1 MDQDTN
7 DYKVCKLINKEN
19 DLEQSHSLIIKGF
32 KEKKNNLIK
41 IQTHKEVIGLEFI
54 KAVGVMAFRFVQFE
68 EDDTIGYTITLSK
81 RQVNKLFG
89 NNSFGF
95 LFQYP
100 SLLFPSSGSGADAH
114 LTSR

>member
-7 DYKVCKLINKEN
+7 DYKVFKLISKEN
-19 DLEQSHSLIIKGF
+19 DIEQLHSLILKGF

-41 IQTHKEVIGLEFI
+41 IQTHEEVIGLELI

-68 EDDTIGYTITLSK
+68 EDDTIGYTIALSK

-89 NNSFGF
+89 K
-95 LFQYP
+95 
-100 SLLFPSSGSGADAH
+100 
-114 LTSR
+114 